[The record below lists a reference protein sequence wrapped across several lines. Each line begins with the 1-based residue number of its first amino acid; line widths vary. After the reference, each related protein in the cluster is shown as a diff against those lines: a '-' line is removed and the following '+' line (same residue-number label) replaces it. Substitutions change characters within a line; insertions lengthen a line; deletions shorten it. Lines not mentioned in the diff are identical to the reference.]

1 MNKKLE
7 NKITKNIEFQNIVN
21 DLIENKTVQE
31 MKNYRQH
38 FSTSCFEHCYAA
50 SYYCYRICKLLKL
63 DYKSAARGA
72 MLHDLFLYDWREKG
86 NRSGFHAFTHGKTAY
101 ENASKLFDLNKIEKD
116 MIIKHMWPVTI
127 SFPRY
132 LETLI
137 LTFVDK
143 YCAIQE
149 SFEDLFEDFSI
160 RKMFKYSYVF
170 LALIIFKKK

>member
-7 NKITKNIEFQNIVN
+7 NKISENIEFQDIIK
-21 DLIENKTVQE
+21 DLIENETVQE
-31 MKNYRQH
+31 MNNYRQH
-38 FSTSCFEHCYAA
+38 FSTSCYTHCYVT
-50 SYYCYRICKLLKL
+50 SYYCYKICKKLKL

-72 MLHDLFLYDWREKG
+72 MLHDLFLYDWREKSD
-86 NRSGFHAFTHGKTAY
+86 RSGFHAFTHGKTAY
-101 ENASKLFDLNKIEKD
+101 ENASKLFELNKIEKD

-137 LTFVDK
+137 LTLVDK
-143 YCAIQE
+143 FCAIQE
-149 SFEDLFEDFSI
+149 SFEDISI

-170 LALIIFKKK
+170 LSLIIFRRK